1 MNKKTI
7 ITALLTLVAM
17 TGLGQTDTSALDSV
31 FKSLDLQ
38 EVVVKSKKIRHSGDT
53 ISFNASTY
61 LSKSDKV
68 LEDLLKKMPGVTISP
83 DGQISYNGKWIT
95 EFYIEGTDMLG
106 GRYNIATTNINAEDV
121 AAVQVIEHH
130 QDAKVLQ
137 GTQRGE
143 NPAINIKLKNIAKGI
158 WTSTLDA
165 EVGTPT
171 LARRA
176 TINLMNFKPK
186 RQNISFY
193 KTNNVGTDLRRDINA
208 PADMNSDTGTGL
220 LQPSRPSIG
229 DTYSYRND
237 THSLSVNQL
246 HKMDDDHLLTY
257 NINYLFDKE
266 RRNSTECSDYYI
278 TSDSTLT
285 ILEENG
291 TQGKMNYLNSN
302 LNYKINSRKLYLK
315 EALSVSAAFNCGYG
329 IINHDIAQH
338 LNNHSLEITNRI
350 TAHRNL
356 NNGSVADYL
365 SVTAYTDKDAC
376 LTLPSL
382 RQNIHIRQFDT
393 DNTLSLFSRRIPHLM
408 YSVNGTVAV
417 KYQHLTTGIIQQ
429 DNRLYMVEPSVHIV
443 PKLLLHNGERL
454 QLLVYVPIGI
464 RYYHINDK
472 NQGGYGKAY
481 FSVKPYANFSYK
493 PNSHFDYN
501 LLASYEESLPTA
513 MQQLTATYYQNYRT
527 TYANT
532 CLLEAGLQR
541 TFKTSASISYKDV
554 IRMLFAN
561 VSLTY
566 VNTHS
571 QHSTAYRFVDD
582 VTDYYLLPVGSD
594 NCVYQIDQTF
604 SKGFFKFNSKIQE
617 SITIGRNNGEYLIDD
632 VQHNSRTDYM
642 KASVNYNASFTKWLS
657 LMTNNTLSISQPYT
671 DGFKGKDLY
680 RTFTD
685 ATSVILW
692 VGSSFSFNT
701 QMQYYYNSYFT
712 QGRNNLFLNE
722 RIEYHLKS
730 TTFSLECINIF
741 DLKTYN
747 RIIDNGVTRY
757 VSQYQLRGRTVMAG
771 IRIKLL

>member
-1 MNKKTI
+1 MKYFLLALFSLTSLRLCAQDIDSIFKTME
-7 ITALLTLVAM
+7 LR
-17 TGLGQTDTSALDSV
+17 
-31 FKSLDLQ
+31 

-53 ISFNASTY
+53 INYIASTY
-61 LSKSDKV
+61 LSKKDKV

-137 GTQRGE
+137 GTQRGD
-143 NPAINIKLKNIAKGI
+143 NPAINIKLKNTAKGI
-158 WTSTLDA
+158 WASTLDA

-171 LARRA
+171 LARKA
-176 TINLMNFKPK
+176 TVNLMNFKPK

-193 KTNNVGTDLRRDINA
+193 KTNNTGTDLRRDINA

-229 DTYSYRND
+229 DTYSYCND

-246 HKMDDDHLLTY
+246 HKIDEDHLVTY

-266 RRNSTECSDYYI
+266 RRNSAERSDYFI
-278 TSDSTLT
+278 TADSTLT
-285 ILEENG
+285 ILEENS
-291 TQGKMNYLNSN
+291 TQSKMNYLNGN

-329 IINHDIAQH
+329 IINQDIAQH
-338 LNNHSLEITNRI
+338 LNNHSLEISNRI

-356 NNGSVADYL
+356 SNGSVADYS
-365 SVTAYTDKDAC
+365 SVTTYTDKDAC

-382 RQNIHIRQFDT
+382 RQNIHIRQFNT

-408 YSVNGTVAV
+408 YSVNGRVAV
-417 KYQHLTTGIIQQ
+417 KYQHLTTDIIRQ
-429 DNRLYMVEPSVHIV
+429 DNRLNLVEPSVHIV
-443 PKLLLHNGERL
+443 PKFLFHNGERL
-454 QLLVYVPIGI
+454 QLLVYIPVGI
-464 RYYHINDK
+464 RFYHVNNK
-472 NQGGYGKAY
+472 NRGNYGKAN
-481 FSVKPYANFSYK
+481 FSAKPYANFSYK
-493 PNSHFDYN
+493 PNSHYDYN
-501 LLASYEESLPTA
+501 LLTSYEESLPSA

-532 CLLEAGLQR
+532 CQLEAGLQR
-541 TFKTSASISYKDV
+541 TFKTSASISYKDI

-571 QHSTAYRFVDD
+571 QHSTAYRFADN
-582 VTDYYLLPVGSD
+582 VTDYYLLPIGND
-594 NCVYQIDQTF
+594 NRVYQIDQTF

-617 SITIGRNNGEYLIDD
+617 IITIGRNNGEYFIDD
-632 VQHNSRTDYM
+632 VQHDSRTDYL
-642 KASVNYNASFTKWLS
+642 KASVNYNASFAKWLS
-657 LMTNNTLSISQPYT
+657 LMTNNTLSISQPYI

-692 VGSSFSFNT
+692 AGSSLSFNT

-712 QGRNNLFLNE
+712 QGSNNLFLNE

-730 TTFSLECINIF
+730 TTFSLECINLF
-741 DLKTYN
+741 DRKTYN
-747 RIIDNGVTRY
+747 RVIDNGVTRY
-757 VSQYQLRGRTVMAG
+757 VSQYQLRGRTIMAG

>member
-1 MNKKTI
+1 MRYFLL
-7 ITALLTLVAM
+7 ALFTLTTLS
-17 TGLGQTDTSALDSV
+17 LSAQDLDSI
-31 FKSLDLQ
+31 FKNLELK

-53 ISFNASTY
+53 ISYNASTY
-61 LSKSDKV
+61 LSKNDKV
-68 LEDLLKKMPGVTISP
+68 LEDLLKKMPGISISP

-121 AAVQVIEHH
+121 AAVQVMEHH

-137 GTQRGE
+137 GTQRGD
-143 NPAINIKLKNIAKGI
+143 NPAINIKLKNIAKGV
-158 WTSTLDA
+158 WASTLDA

-237 THSLSVNQL
+237 THNLSVNQL
-246 HKMDDDHLLTY
+246 HKIDEDHLLTY

-266 RRNSTECSDYYI
+266 RRNSAERSDYFI
-278 TSDSTLT
+278 TADSTLT
-285 ILEENG
+285 ILEENS
-291 TQGKMNYLNSN
+291 TQSKMNYLNGN
-302 LNYKINSRKLYLK
+302 LNYKINSRKFYLK
-315 EALSVSAAFNCGYG
+315 EALSVSAAFNCEHGL
-329 IINHDIAQH
+329 INTDIARH
-338 LNNHSLEITNRI
+338 LNNHSLEISNRI

-356 NNGSVADYL
+356 SNGSVADY
-365 SVTAYTDKDAC
+365 SSAITYTDKDAR
-376 LTLPSL
+376 LTLPTL
-382 RQNIHIRQFDT
+382 QQDIHICQFDT
-393 DNTLSLFSRRIPHLM
+393 DNSLSLYSRRIPYLM
-408 YSVNGTVAV
+408 YSVNGTVAMQ
-417 KYQHLTTGIIQQ
+417 YQHVTTGITQQ
-429 DNRLYMVEPSVHIV
+429 DNRIDMVEPSAHIV
-443 PKLLLHNGERL
+443 PKLLFHNGERL

-472 NQGGYGKAY
+472 NQGGYGKAC

-501 LLASYEESLPTA
+501 LLASYEESLPSA
-513 MQQLTATYYQNYRT
+513 MQQLTAIYYQNYRT

-532 CLLEAGLQR
+532 CLLEAGLQK
-541 TFKTSASISYKDV
+541 TFKTSASVSYKDV

-571 QHSTAYRFVDD
+571 QHSTAYRFVND
-582 VTDYYLLPVGSD
+582 VTDYYLLPIGTD
-594 NCVYQIDQTF
+594 NRIYQADQSF

-617 SITIGRNNGEYLIDD
+617 SLTIGRSNGEYLIDD
-632 VQHNSRTDYM
+632 VQHNSRTDYL
-642 KASVNYNASFTKWLS
+642 KASVSYNASFAKWLS

-671 DGFKGKDLY
+671 DGIKGTDLY
-680 RTFTD
+680 RTFTN

-692 VGSSFSFNT
+692 AGTSLSFNT
-701 QMQYYYNSYFT
+701 QIQYYYSSYFT
-712 QGRNNLFLNE
+712 QGRSSLFLNE

-730 TTFSLECINIF
+730 TIFSLECINLF
-741 DLKTYN
+741 DRKTYN

>member
-1 MNKKTI
+1 MRNFLI
-7 ITALLTLVAM
+7 AIFVCLGVAC
-17 TGLGQTDTSALDSV
+17 SAQDLDSI

-38 EVVVKSKKIRHSGDT
+38 EVVVKAKKIRHSGDT
-53 ISFNASTY
+53 INYSASAY
-61 LSKSDKV
+61 LSKEDKV
-68 LEDLLKKMPGVTISP
+68 LEDLLKKMPGISISA

-121 AAVQVIEHH
+121 AAVQVMEHH

-137 GTQRGE
+137 GTQRGD

-158 WTSTLDA
+158 WASSLDA
-165 EVGTPT
+165 EVGTPA

-176 TINLMNFKPK
+176 TINLMNFKPQ
-186 RQNISFY
+186 R
-193 KTNNVGTDLRRDINA
+193 
-208 PADMNSDTGTGL
+208 
-220 LQPSRPSIG
+220 
-229 DTYSYRND
+229 
-237 THSLSVNQL
+237 H
-246 HKMDDDHLLTY
+246 
-257 NINYLFDKE
+257 
-266 RRNSTECSDYYI
+266 
-278 TSDSTLT
+278 
-285 ILEENG
+285 
-291 TQGKMNYLNSN
+291 
-302 LNYKINSRKLYLK
+302 
-315 EALSVSAAFNCGYG
+315 
-329 IINHDIAQH
+329 
-338 LNNHSLEITNRI
+338 
-350 TAHRNL
+350 
-356 NNGSVADYL
+356 
-365 SVTAYTDKDAC
+365 
-376 LTLPSL
+376 
-382 RQNIHIRQFDT
+382 
-393 DNTLSLFSRRIPHLM
+393 
-408 YSVNGTVAV
+408 
-417 KYQHLTTGIIQQ
+417 
-429 DNRLYMVEPSVHIV
+429 
-443 PKLLLHNGERL
+443 
-454 QLLVYVPIGI
+454 
-464 RYYHINDK
+464 
-472 NQGGYGKAY
+472 
-481 FSVKPYANFSYK
+481 FSVKPYANFNYK

-501 LLASYEESLPTA
+501 LLASYEESLPSAT
-513 MQQLTATYYQNYRT
+513 QQLTASYYQNYRT

-532 CLLEAGLQR
+532 CQLEAGLQR
-541 TFKTSASISYKDV
+541 TFKTSASVSYKDV

-561 VSLTY
+561 ASLTY

-617 SITIGRNNGEYLIDD
+617 SITIGRSNGEYLIDD
-632 VQHNSRTDYM
+632 VQHNSRTDYL

-657 LMTNNTLSISQPYT
+657 LMTNNTLSISKPYT

-712 QGRNNLFLNE
+712 QGRSNLFLNE

-730 TTFSLECINIF
+730 TIFSLECINLF
-741 DLKTYN
+741 DHKTYN

>member
-1 MNKKTI
+1 M
-7 ITALLTLVAM
+7 
-17 TGLGQTDTSALDSV
+17 
-31 FKSLDLQ
+31 Q

-365 SVTAYTDKDAC
+365 SVTTYTDKDAC

-429 DNRLYMVEPSVHIV
+429 DNRLNMVEPSVHIV

-747 RIIDNGVTRY
+747 RIIDNCVTRY
-757 VSQYQLRGRTVMAG
+757 VRQYQLRGRTVMAG